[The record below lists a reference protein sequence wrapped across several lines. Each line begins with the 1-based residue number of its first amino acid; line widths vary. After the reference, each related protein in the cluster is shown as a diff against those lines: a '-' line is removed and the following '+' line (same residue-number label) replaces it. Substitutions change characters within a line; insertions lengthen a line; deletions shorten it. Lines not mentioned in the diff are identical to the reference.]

1 MVITEVERLVVDKL
15 IKDGLVK
22 FYIRYVDST
31 LVLVKVKDI
40 NNIMKQLNS
49 FEKSIEFT
57 IDRLED
63 GIVLVVVRQACIIK
77 RLIPDNIVIFQ
88 V

>member
-1 MVITEVERLVVDKL
+1 MVITEVEGLVVDKH

-49 FEKSIEFT
+49 FDKRIEFT
-57 IDRLED
+57 IDRLEG
-63 GIVLVVVRQACIIK
+63 GIVLIVVRQACIIK

>member
-1 MVITEVERLVVDKL
+1 MITEVERLVVDKL

>member
-1 MVITEVERLVVDKL
+1 MVIAEVERLVVDKL

>member
-1 MVITEVERLVVDKL
+1 MVITEVERPVVDKL

>member
-1 MVITEVERLVVDKL
+1 MFYGF
-15 IKDGLVK
+15 KD
-22 FYIRYVDST
+22 FFT
-31 LVLVKVKDI
+31 M
-40 NNIMKQLNS
+40 NIMKQLNS
-49 FEKSIEFT
+49 FDKSIEFT

-63 GIVLVVVRQACIIK
+63 GIVLMVVRQAWIIK